1 MLKIR
6 RPLGRLI
13 FNMGIA
19 IPGKT
24 VFLIETAPRVPFQY
38 PIRRLIVRSREWP
51 RTLYYH
57 GIGSMIAEYSLSN
70 NIPGYFRMNFPVECV
85 FKNSITLNQ
94 RYLGKSETKPLAKKP
109 EHRYGNRHLKTMNRY
124 SLWNNLLSQNLW
136 SSFKHP
142 SSFTQQHGCA
152 GIW

>member
-1 MLKIR
+1 MNSKTQSFTLPIISQNSSGTCRSNPSSQKTTT
-6 RPLGRLI
+6 RLSY
-13 FNMGIA
+13 
-19 IPGKT
+19 T
-24 VFLIETAPRVPFQY
+24 VNAVMAEDLTTNGTGVPFQY

-70 NIPGYFRMNFPVECV
+70 NIPGYFRMNFLVECV

-94 RYLGKSETKPLAKKP
+94 RYLGKSETKPLAKMP

-124 SLWNNLLSQNLW
+124 SLWNNLLS
-136 SSFKHP
+136 
-142 SSFTQQHGCA
+142 
-152 GIW
+152 